1 MVRATFPPLQE
12 KDLREAVGLELDRLL
27 PLPADTLRFGYIK
40 VPEPAEEGKVS
51 LVVAAVSRDYMDRCG
66 QLLSRAGL
74 SPAGSVPSAW
84 AAGSAMTRLRGR
96 STGSGKVYPCCSAG
110 WESPLNAPSSVGRP
124 RCSAPPAAVRGSG
137 GKGRDLP
144 RAGGAGGDARWI
156 WGSGGAVRPAGLVS
170 RAGFQAGPDEIPF
183 RVANDFQARASEAMF
198 ESRFPSGVSA
208 PETFLCAYGAAVG
221 GKERDLQA
229 SARSVAI
236 SRAARKAV
244 LASAAAAFLL
254 GIAWPASVTLK
265 AREDLRR
272 LDLRA
277 AELRP
282 FAERHEASIAEV
294 RNVREKLA
302 VLQDWEAAPG
312 LAIMMLKEITDRF
325 PNGTWISSLR
335 IEGRSVEMEGSPPR
349 RASCSPR

>member
-1 MVRATFPPLQE
+1 
-12 KDLREAVGLELDRLL
+12 
-27 PLPADTLRFGYIK
+27 
-40 VPEPAEEGKVS
+40 
-51 LVVAAVSRDYMDRCG
+51 
-66 QLLSRAGL
+66 
-74 SPAGSVPSAW
+74 
-84 AAGSAMTRLRGR
+84 
-96 STGSGKVYPCCSAG
+96 
-110 WESPLNAPSSVGRP
+110 
-124 RCSAPPAAVRGSG
+124 
-137 GKGRDLP
+137 
-144 RAGGAGGDARWI
+144 
-156 WGSGGAVRPAGLVS
+156 
-170 RAGFQAGPDEIPF
+170 
-183 RVANDFQARASEAMF
+183 MF